1 LTKKADS
8 SSSSSSDSSSDEEA
22 PVKKTPVS
30 KKAVPAKKTK
40 ESSSSSSSSSSEDEK
55 PVAKKTAA
63 KKSKTE
69 DTTSDSD
76 EDSATSGIGSEE
88 DEAPVKKVPLKK
100 VLQKEEEKLPAP
112 KIRSEPVT
120 PNKNVHSNKDDFNKE
135 RDSRTIFVKNLP
147 FDTTVDDLWYV
158 FGKDEEMT
166 IDCRFIMNRETGTH
180 KGLAFVEYATREK
193 CVEIMGQK
201 WKMNGRPAMVMQAGT
216 KKPAASTPGPNS
228 GLSQDERDMRT
239 LFVKGL
245 PFSSTPEDIV
255 ELFGC
260 LQARLL
266 KDHSGQSK
274 GMAFA
279 EFETQKDAEE
289 VYDYLEGYELGGR
302 WLQLDKLRPKS
313 QMNGGSSGGFSGQK
327 RAQPVSA
334 AQRNRGGAAGFEG
347 KKMKFDDEEY

>member
-1 LTKKADS
+1 
-8 SSSSSSDSSSDEEA
+8 
-22 PVKKTPVS
+22 
-30 KKAVPAKKTK
+30 
-40 ESSSSSSSSSSEDEK
+40 
-55 PVAKKTAA
+55 
-63 KKSKTE
+63 
-69 DTTSDSD
+69 
-76 EDSATSGIGSEE
+76 
-88 DEAPVKKVPLKK
+88 VKKVPLQKILK
-100 VLQKEEEKLPAP
+100 KEEEKLPTP
-112 KIRSEPVT
+112 RIRTETPVT
-120 PNKNVHSNKDDFNKE
+120 PKKEHTNKDDFNKE

-158 FGKDEEMT
+158 FGTDEELT

-216 KKPAASTPGPNS
+216 KKPSTGTPGANS

-245 PFSSTPEDIV
+245 PFSSTPEDLV

-266 KDHSGQSK
+266 KDHAGQSK

-279 EFETQKDAEE
+279 EFETQKAAEE

-327 RAQPVSA
+327 RSQPVSA

-347 KKMKFDDEEY
+347 KKMKFDDEY